1 MLEPV
6 CSSGR
11 IGRPLF
17 AGVQL
22 LHMMKRLACNLLQ
35 CAQSYCSPGI
45 SASNCEGK
53 PQNLWH
59 ISDSGRQEE
68 ANMLTLQATMHT
80 HRAVLRIY
88 ATPGLSSSAGRRDT
102 PTPIHAYIA
111 PVSVQPDRRAAEGY
125 QCCPDIAGEVDF
137 RPRSPEER
145 PDQTPRSQRR

>member
-35 CAQSYCSPGI
+35 CAQSYCSPGLF
-45 SASNCEGK
+45 ASNHGGK

-59 ISDSGRQEE
+59 VSGSGRQQEVYLP
-68 ANMLTLQATMHT
+68 ASQAFV
-80 HRAVLRIY
+80 RVFSAVLCFS
-88 ATPGLSSSAGRRDT
+88 TTCDSSRPAGRHDT
-102 PTPIHAYIA
+102 PTPIRAYTS
-111 PVSVQPDRRAAEGY
+111 PVSVQPDRPAAEGY

-137 RPRSPEER
+137 RPRSPEAR